1 MGLPSC
7 QREKCVMAPLCAL
20 GTPESEAVAG
30 TVLPYADNTL
40 LRENHRTRDPEPGVV
55 KFF

>member
-7 QREKCVMAPLCAL
+7 QRGKCVMAPLCAL
-20 GTPESEAVAG
+20 ETPGGEAVAD
-30 TVLPYADNTL
+30 TVLPYADNIL
-40 LRENHRTRDPEPGVV
+40 LRENHRTGDPEPGVV